1 MAKIRLSY
9 RQRQTLIDLH
19 SLLLDLD
26 ADVRERQADTQHACA
41 QALEAARPALK
52 AAGYNMVAGGS
63 GARMLAVISHGW
75 FREAAA
81 RLFDEHPELRM
92 HVAR

>member
-26 ADVRERQADTQHACA
+26 ADVRERTVDTQHACA
-41 QALEAARPALK
+41 RALEAAIP
-52 AAGYNMVAGGS
+52 
-63 GARMLAVISHGW
+63 
-75 FREAAA
+75 
-81 RLFDEHPELRM
+81 P
-92 HVAR
+92 

>member
-26 ADVRERQADTQHACA
+26 ADVRERTVDTQHACA
-41 QALEAARPALK
+41 RALEAAHPALK
-52 AAGYNMVAGGS
+52 AAGIQHGGRRRRRPHARGHLPWMV
-63 GARMLAVISHGW
+63 
-75 FREAAA
+75 
-81 RLFDEHPELRM
+81 P
-92 HVAR
+92 

>member
-26 ADVRERQADTQHACA
+26 ADVRERTDGRHAACV
-41 QALEAARPALK
+41 R
-52 AAGYNMVAGGS
+52 AGS
-63 GARMLAVISHGW
+63 
-75 FREAAA
+75 
-81 RLFDEHPELRM
+81 
-92 HVAR
+92 

>member
-26 ADVRERQADTQHACA
+26 ADVRERTVDTQHACA
-41 QALEAARPALK
+41 RALALK
-52 AAGYNMVAGGS
+52 AAGYNMVAGGA

-81 RLFDEHPELRM
+81 RLFDEHPELRT